1 MSDKM
6 NPTKIRT
13 AAWAIFTA
21 ALIWIWIVI
30 LRYD

>member
-1 MSDKM
+1 MQITPS
-6 NPTKIRT
+6 NIRT

>member
-1 MSDKM
+1 MTPS
-6 NPTKIRT
+6 NIRT

-30 LRYD
+30 LSYD